1 LVKLLIVTQAYKAV
15 KKLPIIIETLVD
27 KKRDDFDNLEVV
39 LDLLDNNK
47 EKERTKNNRC
57 CYC

>member
-1 LVKLLIVTQAYKAV
+1 MITQAYKAV

-47 EKERTKNNRC
+47 EKERTKK
-57 CYC
+57 

>member
-1 LVKLLIVTQAYKAV
+1 MITQAYKAV
-15 KKLPIIIETLVD
+15 KKLPIIMETLVD
-27 KKRDDFDNLEVV
+27 KKRGDDFDNLEVV